1 MFLPLG
7 AYNLLQIH
15 ILIKIIKYTIQATV
29 NTKRK
34 LGLPKK
40 LDNITKHVMG
50 GRDVVI
56 ETKESFYK

>member
-1 MFLPLG
+1 MFLPSE

-15 ILIKIIKYTIQATV
+15 ILIKQLNTQSKHCKYEKETRAQ
-29 NTKRK
+29 R
-34 LGLPKK
+34 K
-40 LDNITKHVMG
+40 LDNVTKHVMG